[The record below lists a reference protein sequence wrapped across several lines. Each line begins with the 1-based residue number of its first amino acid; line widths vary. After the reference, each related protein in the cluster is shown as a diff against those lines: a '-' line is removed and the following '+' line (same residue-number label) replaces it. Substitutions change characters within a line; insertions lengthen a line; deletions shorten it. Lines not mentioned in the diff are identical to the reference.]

1 GAGRAQRRGVRRPA
15 GLRARTACRASRS
28 GSDLMDDA
36 LAGVRILDNGI
47 VQAGT
52 FPGRLLADFG
62 AEVVR
67 VENYRRPDLSRN
79 LVYPDGKPGERYWEH
94 GGTYHEQHR
103 NKRFCI
109 GLDVSRPDGRE
120 AFLRLCMVSD
130 IVLDSHPPGVLDRL
144 GLGHA
149 ELRRVKPDL
158 IVMTTS

>member
-1 GAGRAQRRGVRRPA
+1 
-15 GLRARTACRASRS
+15 
-28 GSDLMDDA
+28 MDDA

-52 FPGRLLADFG
+52 FPARLLADFG

-79 LVYPDGKPGERYWEH
+79 VVFPNGTPGELYWEQ

-103 NKRFCI
+103 NKDYCI
-109 GLDVSRPDGRE
+109 GLDVSAPDGRE
-120 AFLRLCMVSD
+120 AFLRLCMVCD

-144 GLGHA
+144 GLGHPD
-149 ELRRVKPDL
+149 LRRVKPDL
-158 IVMTTS
+158 IVMTTSGYGHG